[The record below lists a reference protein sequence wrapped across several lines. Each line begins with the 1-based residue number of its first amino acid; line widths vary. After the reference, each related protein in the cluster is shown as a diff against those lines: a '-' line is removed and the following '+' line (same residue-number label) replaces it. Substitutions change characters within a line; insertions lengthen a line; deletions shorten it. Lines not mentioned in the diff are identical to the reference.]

1 MTIEAGAQFA
11 VVQFVRAGS
20 SHDDNVDA
28 GERLLVLAKGL
39 ACEPLQPITRGRASR
54 CLARNREAEP
64 GDGKPVSASQQCEA
78 LIGAAFAALEYP
90 CKMLLVREPRLPR
103 QPSVPYY
110 GQSFARPFARRA
122 FKTLRP
128 FFVAM
133 RARNPWV
140 RARRR
145 LLGW

>member
-1 MTIEAGAQFA
+1 MTVEAGAQFA

-20 SHDDNVDA
+20 SHHDDVEA
-28 GERLLVLAKGL
+28 GERVLVLAECL
-39 ACEPLQPITRGRASR
+39 AGKPLQTITRSRATRSF
-54 CLARNREAEP
+54 ARNRKSEP
-64 GDGKPVSASQQCEA
+64 ADCQAVRASKQCEA
-78 LIGAAFAALEYP
+78 SIGAAFAALEYQ
-90 CKMLLVREPRLPR
+90 CKMLLFRKPRLAR
-103 QPSVPYY
+103 HSSVPCY